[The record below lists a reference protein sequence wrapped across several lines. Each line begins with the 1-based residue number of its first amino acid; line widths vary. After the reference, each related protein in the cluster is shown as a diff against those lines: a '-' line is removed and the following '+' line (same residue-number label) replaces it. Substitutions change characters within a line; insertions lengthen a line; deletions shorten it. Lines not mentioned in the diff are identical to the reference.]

1 MRWQLQDAKQR
12 FSEMVRRA
20 LQEGPQIVTRHGE
33 EVVVVVSAERFRQL
47 TGGGPDFKKF
57 LTGAPDL
64 EALDIRRDAGVARRV
79 ELSSDPSTA

>member
-20 LQEGPQIVTRHGE
+20 LKEGPQIVTRHGE

-47 TGGGPDFKKF
+47 TGEAPDFKEF
-57 LTGAPDL
+57 LAAAPDL

-79 ELSSDPSTA
+79 DLSPDPSTA